1 MTQTNDLRVGRCAWE
16 VADHYYERRLP
27 GSRRIVGNKK
37 QKFAGLEHTIDSA
50 VVPRLIAAL
59 KGPVPAAPANES
71 KESQSAK
78 VSAFADLALHYD
90 VREVCS
96 AIEDLRATGFSLEE
110 IYLGLL
116 APTAT
121 RLCSLWKTDDCGF
134 ADSALALWRLQQV
147 LREFSIA
154 FRSEFMH
161 REHGLRVLLAPAPDE
176 RQDIAYAM
184 FGMVFVSEFFVRD
197 GWDAWIEPDS
207 SSNDFATTIRDQWFD
222 VAEFLVCGDTKSET
236 LTSCARTIRR
246 DSPNQ
251 SVGIMACSQPFL
263 NNPKPVCLADDD
275 LTAGDTKQ
283 NPLEA
288 RRFVGSCSD

>member
-1 MTQTNDLRVGRCAWE
+1 MTQTNDFRVGRCAWE
-16 VADHYYERRLP
+16 VADHYSNRRP
-27 GSRRIVGNKK
+27 AGTRRIVAHKK
-37 QKFAGLEHTIDSA
+37 QKFAGLERTIESA

-59 KGPVPAAPANES
+59 KVAAPAATLVENKQSES
-71 KESQSAK
+71 DK
-78 VSAFADLALHYD
+78 VTAFADLALHYD

-96 AIEDLRATGFSLEE
+96 AIENLRATGFSLEN

-121 RLCSLWKTDDCGF
+121 RLGSLWKTDDCGF

-154 FRSEFMH
+154 FRSEFVH
-161 REHGLRVLLAPAPDE
+161 REHGLRVLLMPAPGE

-184 FGMVFVSEFFVRD
+184 FGMVFVSEFFARE

-207 SSNDFATTIRDQWFD
+207 SSNDFAATIRNQWFD
-222 VAEFLVCGDTKSET
+222 VAEFLVCGDAKAET

-263 NNPKPVCLADDD
+263 NNPKPVCLTDED
-275 LTAGDTKQ
+275 LKAGDTKQ
-283 NPLEA
+283 NPVEA
-288 RRFVGSCSD
+288 RRFVGSCAD